1 MILAREFHVDPRA
14 PLSWTYSDFYGAL
27 QLLTEERLG
36 KAVRAQRAEEE
47 RRLTHS
53 REQMR

>member
-1 MILAREFHVDPRA
+1 MIIAREFHVDPRA